1 MHQSCIRHMN
11 NYEHIHCVL
20 ILMNVCVTKPEMFL
34 SSLHQRQNW
43 RNHRSSIK
51 LTFTWRNIMQFLQPD
66 IVHSTMA
73 IELRESRG
81 AGSSKSSQ
89 TNSSAGA
96 ASSAVAMAFSVFI
109 NVHSRSLNGNIW
121 MHQSCIWHMNNYEHI
136 HCVLI
141 LMNVCVTKPEMFL
154 SSLHQRQNWRNH
166 RSSMKLTFT
175 WRNIMQFLQPDIVH
189 STMAI
194 ELRESRGAGSS
205 KSSQTNSSAGAA
217 SSAVAVAFSVFI
229 NVHSRSLNGNI

>member
-1 MHQSCIRHMN
+1 MKKHHAVPPTGHCPLNHGHWTAGKPRRWIFQIFPNELLRWRCIICSGSGLQRFHQCSFKVVKWQYMDASIMH
-11 NYEHIHCVL
+11 
-20 ILMNVCVTKPEMFL
+20 
-34 SSLHQRQNW
+34 
-43 RNHRSSIK
+43 
-51 LTFTWRNIMQFLQPD
+51 
-66 IVHSTMA
+66 MA
-73 IELRESRG
+73 L
-81 AGSSKSSQ
+81 
-89 TNSSAGA
+89 
-96 ASSAVAMAFSVFI
+96 
-109 NVHSRSLNGNIW
+109 L
-121 MHQSCIWHMNNYEHI
+121 NNYEHI